1 MSAPT
6 STAGIARRA
15 IHGVVWTTIGNYAV
29 QALAFASLLVLRSW
43 LDPAIFGIFDVA
55 TFWCGLLGIRS
66 KLGLHYAGLRQPTL
80 NGALVGTQLAVDAAS
95 GLLGVGIAAA
105 AGRPLAAQFGYDAT
119 FATAL
124 LILFASEAAASFGAT
139 FASVL
144 ERELQFRTIQIVS
157 LAATLAGYA
166 AALAL
171 GWHGAGIVSLL
182 VINGVTWS
190 ITSAASYVI
199 CRRRMPQLF
208 ATGLRFDR
216 EIAGRLLRDGIATGM
231 SITLLGTIVS
241 QFDNF
246 LNATYVNPATQGYYG
261 LAFKIANWPAMLIAM
276 VLSRVGYAVMAKVHE
291 NRELLAHT
299 MRLTYWIQGLLAI
312 PFMLTLALNGPAIIR
327 VLYPNGKWD
336 ASAAYLPYLAV
347 ANMFNI
353 YAGLGYW
360 LAVARGH
367 RRYSV
372 GSSLLQAALLI
383 ALGSVLVARM
393 AALGTALAVLIAAA
407 LSGIIAV
414 VYTLRVV
421 GRQQL
426 WPLATHAIAAAATIA
441 LYVVFA
447 QQRLEAL
454 PALAHFLVGSIIVGV
469 VYVSCYFMLGF
480 RRSLEHLRYLRDRAL
495 H

>member
-1 MSAPT
+1 MSAPI

-15 IHGVVWTTIGNYAV
+15 IHGVVWTTIGNYAM

-43 LDPAIFGIFDVA
+43 LDPSIFGIFDVA

-80 NGALVGTQLAVDAAS
+80 NGALVGTQLAVDAAG

-105 AGRPLAAQFGYDAT
+105 AGRPLAAHFGYDAT

-171 GWHGAGIVSLL
+171 GWRGAGIVSLL

-190 ITSAASYVI
+190 ITSAASYLI
-199 CRRRMPQLF
+199 CRRRTPQLF
-208 ATGLRFDR
+208 ATGLRFNR
-216 EIAGRLLRDGIATGM
+216 EIAGRLLRDGIATGL
-231 SITLLGTIVS
+231 SITLIGTIVS

-246 LNATYVNPATQGYYG
+246 LNATYVSPTTQGFYG

-276 VLSRVGYAVMAKVHE
+276 VLSRVGYAVMAKVHDD
-291 NRELLAHT
+291 RELLRRT
-299 MRLTYWIQGLLAI
+299 IRLIFWIQGLLAI
-312 PFMLTLALNGPAIIR
+312 PFMLTLALHGPAIVR
-327 VLYPNGKWD
+327 VLYPTGKWD
-336 ASAAYLPYLAV
+336 ASVEFLPFLAI

-353 YAGLGYW
+353 YAGVGYW

-367 RRYSV
+367 RRYTI
-372 GSSLLQAALLI
+372 GSALMQSALLI
-383 ALGSVLVARM
+383 GLGSLLVSNFGAF
-393 AALGTALAVLIAAA
+393 GTALAVLAAGA
-407 LSGIIAV
+407 FSAIISV

-421 GRQQL
+421 GRTQV
-426 WPLATHAIAAAATIA
+426 WPLIIHVVSGAISVA
-441 LYVVFA
+441 LYV
-447 QQRLEAL
+447 
-454 PALAHFLVGSIIVGV
+454 ALARAAVAQLPPLSAVLIGSTIIAALYSSMYLALDGRQSV
-469 VYVSCYFMLGF
+469 
-480 RRSLEHLRYLRDRAL
+480 EHLRYLRDRAL
-495 H
+495 R